1 MTSSIDRQ
9 AKGPTWR
16 AAHGTGISLA
26 PPWWRAAHGTGISQR
41 LLIACAPFGP
51 RLSAAAAAGAI
62 ARGLREGGLPEP
74 DVCAL
79 PSTGDGDGEGEGD
92 GDAVRAMLEALDF
105 DARMRGARAI
115 VVGTPLLEERTL
127 AGSAAFEIATRAR
140 QGGVPSY
147 AVTRENAL
155 DAFDAR
161 ILDLQAILLAR
172 GGRGLASA
180 GLELARLV

>member
-74 DVCAL
+74 DVCPL
-79 PSTGDGDGEGEGD
+79 PSTGDGDG

-172 GGRGLASA
+172 GSRGLASA
-180 GLELARLV
+180 GLELAQLV